1 MANPLIFREGSVL
14 FKAEIYLRFKQLD
27 GHGEYFLQA
36 NLFNHQHEMNVLL

>member
-14 FKAEIYLRFKQLD
+14 FKAEIYLKQLD
-27 GHGEYFLQA
+27 GNGEYFLQA